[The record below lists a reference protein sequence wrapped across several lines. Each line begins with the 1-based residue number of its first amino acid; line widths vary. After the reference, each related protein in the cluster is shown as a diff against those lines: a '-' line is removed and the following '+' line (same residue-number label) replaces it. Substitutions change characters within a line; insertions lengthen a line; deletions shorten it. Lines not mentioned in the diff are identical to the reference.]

1 MLKGVLAPNL
11 ADLPWPRVYFRAA
24 TGSRTSKPIPGVI
37 WFQSYRQEDRQLP
50 ARNFGTG
57 IISEFTVTRHAI
69 RGEDSELLSA
79 SPGAKIGRSNCLQ
92 ETIAGTQAKM
102 AAPAFGS
109 ERFVARYSFAPRSL
123 PDAERSLISAES
135 RWSMVFAAPLFLR
148 SLLRLVFLCP
158 HRHKGPPLTLRETI
172 PSRRSGCPSA
182 YGRESYV
189 TCLDCGK
196 RFAYDPKTRRLV
208 DFWGVRDAEALAG
221 VRRRVDGFFL
231 PLRKLAPRMDTLN
244 MTVSMSGLA
253 RYMLRIVT
261 LRSPQARFGKSGAP
275 ISSAAHI
282 VSPKSAFLRLQA
294 TPAEQSPVRS
304 SPPVA
309 VSSSSRRGAS
319 RLGPIPTLH
328 WRGRLD
334 VWWSKNSSRV
344 LHWKASVT
352 TGLAGSILIVLS
364 QQMTVSGP
372 SMDLPRALC
381 GFLGSLLCAV
391 ALGFGVLLL
400 VTRTNGPRCRI
411 EVQPKGKEKFL
422 LP

>member
-1 MLKGVLAPNL
+1 
-11 ADLPWPRVYFRAA
+11 
-24 TGSRTSKPIPGVI
+24 
-37 WFQSYRQEDRQLP
+37 
-50 ARNFGTG
+50 
-57 IISEFTVTRHAI
+57 
-69 RGEDSELLSA
+69 
-79 SPGAKIGRSNCLQ
+79 
-92 ETIAGTQAKM
+92 M
-102 AAPAFGS
+102 AAPACRS
-109 ERFVARYSFAPRSL
+109 ERSVARYRFARRSL
-123 PDAERSLISAES
+123 PKAERSLLSAEP

-148 SLLRLVFLCP
+148 TLLRLVFLCP
-158 HRHKGPPLTLRETI
+158 HRHKGPPLTLRQTM
-172 PSRRSGCPSA
+172 PSNLSGCLSA
-182 YGRESYV
+182 CGRETYV
-189 TCLDCGK
+189 TCLDCGQ
-196 RFAYDPKTRRLV
+196 RFAFDLKTRRLV

-221 VRRRVDGFFL
+221 VRRRVNRFFL
-231 PLRKLAPRMDTLN
+231 PLRRLAARIDTLN
-244 MTVSMSGLA
+244 MTVSMSGLGKS
-253 RYMLRIVT
+253 MLRIIILKKSQQV
-261 LRSPQARFGKSGAP
+261 RFGKSGAP
-275 ISSAAHI
+275 ISSAAHV

-344 LHWKASVT
+344 LHWKVSVT
-352 TGLAGSILIVLS
+352 AGLAGSILIVLS
-364 QQMTVSGP
+364 QQMSVSGP

>member
-1 MLKGVLAPNL
+1 M
-11 ADLPWPRVYFRAA
+11 
-24 TGSRTSKPIPGVI
+24 
-37 WFQSYRQEDRQLP
+37 SYRGRASILGLQQVRAQASRFLVSFGSSPSAKRTKLWQLP
-50 ARNFGTG
+50 ARDFGTG

-79 SPGAKIGRSNCLQ
+79 SPGAKIGCTNCVQ
-92 ETIAGTQAKM
+92 ETIAGTQVKM

-123 PDAERSLISAES
+123 SLISSEY
-135 RWSMVFAAPLFLR
+135 WWTVVFAAPLFLR

-172 PSRRSGCPSA
+172 PSKRSGCPSA

-231 PLRKLAPRMDTLN
+231 PLRRFALRMDTPN
-244 MTVSMSGLA
+244 MTVSMSGLP

-261 LRSPQARFGKSGAP
+261 LRRPQVRFGRSGATV
-275 ISSAAHI
+275 SCASQI
-282 VSPKSAFLRLQA
+282 VSPKSAFLSLQG
-294 TPAEQSPVRS
+294 TLAEQSPVRS
-304 SPPVA
+304 SVPLA
-309 VSSSSRRGAS
+309 ASSSSRRGAS
-319 RLGPIPTLH
+319 RLGSIPALN
-328 WRGRLD
+328 WNGRLD

-344 LHWKASVT
+344 LRWKTSVT
-352 TGLAGSILIVLS
+352 AGLAGSILIVLS
-364 QQMTVSGP
+364 QRMSVSGP
-372 SMDLPRALC
+372 GMDLTRALC

-400 VTRTNGPRCRI
+400 VTRTYGPRCRI
-411 EVQPKGKEKFL
+411 DVQPKRKEKFL